1 MLDAGCLGKFLPVLR
16 KEIGNAAMFKL
27 WVMLLTKLGDLC
39 DIIAALIAYY
49 DYQRHPEAVRPWR
62 EVRAELVT
70 EGLLD
75 A

>member
-1 MLDAGCLGKFLPVLR
+1 
-16 KEIGNAAMFKL
+16 MFKL